1 MVLAQRVDLVI
12 VVVYLLLMVAIGF
25 AVSYF
30 NKTGSDF
37 FRGGNIMPWWLAGVS
52 LFMSTFSVYT
62 FTGAAGWAFRSPA
75 VAFTLYFTNA
85 LGYIVGVFFLAKL
98 WRRSRSTT
106 VFSYMTERYGI
117 ATNQV
122 YSWVGVAAAIVQS
135 GVMLLA
141 LSKFISVAVGTDL
154 HTTTVVCGVVIAV
167 YCLIGGLWAVV
178 VTDTLQFMVLFPCAL
193 VTMFLAVGEIG
204 GVGVLL
210 ADISANW
217 RIPDAGV
224 DLTGNAWSYGWEFV
238 WAYMIMMTF
247 AGCSGIAAQRY
258 FSVKKESDARKVAAL
273 TAVLLLVAPAVWLLP
288 PVCTRILGLDLS
300 YVSTSLGM
308 KAPEEAAYVVFCL
321 KYLPAGAVGIVL
333 AAMMSATM
341 SSLSANF
348 NAFAA
353 VITDDIIKQLVWKN
367 ASEKALLLIGRL
379 MTLALGGLVIVVA
392 VTMAQHPGGVF
403 QLMLSFSG
411 IVILPAGIPIVC
423 GLFYRPAPWWS
434 GILSYL
440 TGLGIGVVTLLLK
453 FEVSVWGVTLLSAP
467 PTFEQQIFVIGTLSA
482 LIYFLPGLLIK
493 VKGGFKEQTDRF
505 FAKLAT
511 PVADTEVQ
519 DSEPTDVSSYRITGW
534 TTVGMGAGVA
544 CLALLDLP
552 LQGRV
557 VNLVIGIV
565 MSAFGLFVL
574 WLAAAARRSRLQARQ
589 IRPVSGA

>member
-1 MVLAQRVDLVI
+1 MELAHPIDLVI
-12 VVVYLLLMVAIGF
+12 VVIYLLLMVAIGF

-30 NKTGSDF
+30 NKTDSDF
-37 FRGGNIMPWWLAGVS
+37 FRGGNVMPWWLAGVS

-62 FTGAAGWAFRSPA
+62 FTGAAGLAFRSPA
-75 VAFTLYFTNA
+75 VAFILYFTNA
-85 LGYIVGVFFLAKL
+85 SGYIVGVLFLARL

-106 VFSYMTERYGI
+106 VFSYMSERYGLT
-117 ATNQV
+117 TNQV

-193 VTMFLAVGEIG
+193 VTMFLAVDQIG
-204 GVGVLL
+204 GLGALM

-217 RIPDAGV
+217 KVPDSGV
-224 DLTGNAWSYGWEFV
+224 DMTGNAWSFSWEFIC
-238 WAYMIMMTF
+238 AYLVMMTF

-258 FSVKKESDARKVAAL
+258 FSVKKEIDARKVAAL
-273 TAVLLLVAPAVWLLP
+273 TAVLLVIAPAVWLLP
-288 PVCTRILGLDLS
+288 PICTRILGLDLT
-300 YVSTSLGM
+300 YVSQTLGM

-333 AAMMSATM
+333 SAMMSATM

-353 VITDDIIKQLVWKN
+353 VITDDIIKQLIWKN
-367 ASEKALLLIGRL
+367 ASDKALLLIGRL
-379 MTLALGGLVIVVA
+379 VTLVLGLLVIVVA
-392 VTMAQHPGGVF
+392 VAMARHPGGVF

-411 IVILPAGIPIVC
+411 VVILPAGVPIVC

-434 GILSYL
+434 GIISYL
-440 TGLGIGVVTLLLK
+440 VGLGIGVVTLLMK
-453 FEVSVWGVTLLSAP
+453 FEVTVLGVKLLSAP
-467 PTFEQQIFVIGTLSA
+467 PTFEQQIFVIGSLSA
-482 LIYFLPGLLIK
+482 LLYFLPGLVIK
-493 VKGGFKEQTDRF
+493 VKGRFKEQTDRF

-511 PVADTEVQ
+511 PIATAEVQ

-534 TTVGMGAGVA
+534 TTVAMGAAV
-544 CLALLDLP
+544 CTLFLLELP
-552 LQGRV
+552 MRGRI
-557 VNLVIGIV
+557 VNLTIGIL
-565 MSAFGLFVL
+565 MAAFGLFVIR
-574 WLAAAARRSRLQARQ
+574 LAVLARRRGVQARQ
-589 IRPVSGA
+589 AGPVS